1 MVFLYL
7 QFTCPPEALEAV
19 TGAVTKTQAYDE
31 MVSSEWIHRARDNE
45 SDVDEEQGERVAKLV
60 GELEDNE
67 DCVRV
72 WTTIDSQ
79 LRD

>member
-45 SDVDEEQGERVAKLV
+45 SDVVA
-60 GELEDNE
+60 LEFEFLFSNNYL
-67 DCVRV
+67 
-72 WTTIDSQ
+72 SHH
-79 LRD
+79 